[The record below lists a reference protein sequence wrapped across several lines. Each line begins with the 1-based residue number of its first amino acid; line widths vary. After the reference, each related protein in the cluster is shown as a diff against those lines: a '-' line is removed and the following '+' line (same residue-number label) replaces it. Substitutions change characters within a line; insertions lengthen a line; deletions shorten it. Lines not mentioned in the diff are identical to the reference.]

1 MSEIRLPSLGDAGFE
16 AAGAEALPKP
26 KPPSREDLAALD
38 ALLNSRGTEGP
49 LTPLEKHREVRWEP
63 RLGQTAGRP
72 HGRPVR
78 EESRVVPVIV
88 ALLLMAT
95 AAGVVWYQFFRAPTP
110 PLRTATVPS
119 PILTTTT
126 TVPAVLASPE
136 VLPTPEGAAA
146 ASPSAE
152 VATPPTTLAAVAP
165 SAPPIT
171 TTLPPATRPSAAPP
185 APSRATSEGSLTD
198 ARTALMRGDFS
209 QAARGF
215 AANLRSSSKG
225 AYSLQLLVACSD
237 ETVQKAAHN
246 VASQELFI
254 LPVEYK
260 GRSCYRVCW
269 GVYDSESRARSAVRE
284 VPDYFRKG
292 GASPKAVAAANILP

>member
-49 LTPLEKHREVRWEP
+49 LTPLEKPREVRWEP
-63 RLGQTAGRP
+63 RLGQAAGRP
-72 HGRPVR
+72 QGRPAGGG
-78 EESRVVPVIV
+78 SRVVPAII
-88 ALLLMAT
+88 ALLLTVT
-95 AAGVVWYQFFRAPTP
+95 AAGVVWYQFFRAPSAP
-110 PLRTATVPS
+110 IRTAAIPS

-136 VLPTPEGAAA
+136 VLPTAEAA
-146 ASPSAE
+146 ASPSAG
-152 VATPPTTLAAVAP
+152 VAAPPTTLTAVAP
-165 SAPPIT
+165 SAPPVTTIA
-171 TTLPPATRPSAAPP
+171 TTLPPATRPSATTAPP
-185 APSRATSEGSLTD
+185 RAANEGSLTD
-198 ARTALMRGDFS
+198 ARTSLMSGDFS

-215 AANLRSSSKG
+215 AANLRNSGKG
-225 AYSLQLLVACSD
+225 TYSLQLLVACSE

-254 LPVEYK
+254 LAVEYK

-292 GASPKAVAAANILP
+292 GASPKAVAAATILP

>member
-49 LTPLEKHREVRWEP
+49 LTPLEKPREVRWEP

-72 HGRPVR
+72 HGRPAS
-78 EESRVVPVIV
+78 EGSRVVPAII
-88 ALLLMAT
+88 ALLLTVT
-95 AAGVVWYQFFRAPTP
+95 AAGVVWYQFFRAPSAP
-110 PLRTATVPS
+110 VRTATIPS

-136 VLPTPEGAAA
+136 VLPTPEAA
-146 ASPSAE
+146 ASPSAG
-152 VATPPTTLAAVAP
+152 VAAPPTTLATVAP
-165 SAPPIT
+165 SAPPVTTIA
-171 TTLPPATRPSAAPP
+171 TTLPPATRPTAPTAPP
-185 APSRATSEGSLTD
+185 RATNEGSLTD
-198 ARTALMRGDFS
+198 ARTSLMRGDFS

-215 AANLRSSSKG
+215 AANLRSSGKG
-225 AYSLQLLVACSD
+225 TYSLQLLVACSD

-292 GASPKAVAAANILP
+292 GASPKAVAAATILP